1 MQKSQ
6 NCKML
11 IYIDVQTTGVES
23 YDKLCSVGVFN
34 EESLFY
40 ELVNEGKKIPPLA
53 SSFHHITNEM
63 IQDKPAFQDTQIYDF
78 LMHNNDPTNTLVAH
92 NIKFVLQKLRASG
105 LKWQGDTIDT
115 CRVTKH
121 LIKECEI
128 FSLAFL
134 RYELKLYK
142 DENAMQQ
149 RYGIKDALCQYK
161 SLENA
166 LVTKL
171 LFAHLLEYT
180 SVSQMKTLSCK
191 QVLLDKFTFGKY
203 MGKHIEEIVQND
215 RNYVTWMLH
224 LEDLDEDL
232 KYSLEYYMRG

>member
-1 MQKSQ
+1 
-6 NCKML
+6 ML
-11 IYIDVQTTGVES
+11 IYIDVQTTGFEA
-23 YDKLCSVGVFN
+23 YDKLCSVGVLN

-63 IQDKPAFQDTQIYDF
+63 IQGKPAFQDTQIYDF
-78 LMHNNDPTNTLVAH
+78 LMQNNDTTNTLVAH
-92 NIKFVLQKLRASG
+92 NIKFILQKLSVSG

-121 LIKECEI
+121 LIKECEL
-128 FSLAFL
+128 FSLEFL

-142 DENAMQQ
+142 YEDAMQQ

-161 SLENA
+161 SLENI

-171 LFAHLLEYT
+171 LFEHLLEYA
-180 SVSQMKTLSCK
+180 SVSQMKVLSCK
-191 QVLLDKFTFGKY
+191 HVLLDKFTFGKY

-215 RNYVTWMLH
+215 RNYVTWMLR
-224 LEDLDEDL
+224 LEELDEDL